1 MGDTG
6 DMVVFPKF
14 HQVPFSKILTFYR
27 RDNFAVESEYD
38 GEVPVIDKKIGHFE
52 IGEVRPLLDGGKKDP
67 ANSGEANS
75 APNPDEPPKSD
86 QDAEMKDA
94 EGSKAAE
101 EAPKKEYRT
110 EKRKKVVSKTIDLPV
125 TSRTIGS
132 LSRDKLEAAIEQEK
146 TLTNQ
151 DAYEANRL
159 VAKNSVEEYIYGIR
173 EKMCDELEP
182 YIMEVDKDA
191 YSQKLSQ
198 TEDWLYED
206 G

>member
-1 MGDTG
+1 MKYIFFKKVEEEVQMEVDPPKDESGDQ
-6 DMVVFPKF
+6 K
-14 HQVPFSKILTFYR
+14 
-27 RDNFAVESEYD
+27 E
-38 GEVPVIDKKIGHFE
+38 
-52 IGEVRPLLDGGKKDP
+52 P

-125 TSRTIGS
+125 TSIVQQ

-159 VAKNSVEEYIYGIR
+159 VAKNRYNC
-173 EKMCDELEP
+173 M
-182 YIMEVDKDA
+182 
-191 YSQKLSQ
+191 
-198 TEDWLYED
+198 
-206 G
+206 

>member
-1 MGDTG
+1 MI
-6 DMVVFPKF
+6 FSPK
-14 HQVPFSKILTFYR
+14 K
-27 RDNFAVESEYD
+27 VEE
-38 GEVPVIDKKIGHFE
+38 EVQMEVDPPKDESGDKKE
-52 IGEVRPLLDGGKKDP
+52 P

-125 TSRTIGS
+125 TSIVQQ

-159 VAKNSVEEYIYGIR
+159 VAKNRYNC
-173 EKMCDELEP
+173 M
-182 YIMEVDKDA
+182 
-191 YSQKLSQ
+191 
-198 TEDWLYED
+198 
-206 G
+206 